1 MELSEIRARI
11 DAVDEQLL
19 QLFLERMELAG
30 EVAAYKSEH
39 HLPILNER
47 REREI
52 LAKVTAKAGGMERYV
67 CRFYSTLFAL
77 ARSRQAELMG
87 LSDTPGESPD
97 TGE

>member
-1 MELSEIRARI
+1 MELSEIRTRI

-19 QLFLERMELAG
+19 RLFLERMKLAD

-52 LAKVTAKAGGMERYV
+52 LDKVTAKARGMERYV
-67 CRFYSTLFAL
+67 YRFYSTLFAL
-77 ARSRQAELMG
+77 ARLRQAELMD
-87 LSDTPGESPD
+87 LSDTSDGSD

>member
-1 MELSEIRARI
+1 MELSEIRTRI

-19 QLFLERMELAG
+19 QLFLERMELAD

-52 LAKVTAKAGGMERYV
+52 LAKVMPKAGGMERYV